1 MKNILYGR
9 SVVDFKTL
17 LKIKKTTM
25 LALLLLIGAV
35 FANPSYS
42 QSKKVTISSNRMTMN
57 QVIQEIEK
65 QTDYLFVFN
74 AKEVNLDKVVQVNAN
89 NRTVAEVLKTIFKG
103 TTISYEMNGK
113 NIMLVEGKSR
123 TNTQSSSQG
132 TRDKVTGVV
141 KDENGDPIIGANVS
155 VKGES
160 MGAISDVNGNF
171 TLNAPSNATLS
182 VSFIGYTPM
191 EVKLAGRKNISVVL
205 KESSKMLSEVVVVGY
220 GVQKKANL
228 SGSVAQLDSKK
239 LENRPIANVTNGIQ
253 GLMPGITVTETNGAP
268 GQDGGTIRVRGVGT
282 LNTASPY
289 ILVDGFETS
298 TLNSLDPDDI
308 ESISVLKD
316 ASSAAIYGSKASNG
330 VILITTKRGHSG
342 APKISYSG
350 YVGFQ
355 NASNLVERMS
365 SAEYATYYN
374 QARIANGKTA
384 KYTDDEIKK
393 FADGSDPYNYPNTDW
408 NGLAFKTG
416 VMTRH
421 NVNVTG
427 GSEQMKYMASV
438 GYLHQ
443 TGILP
448 NAQREQFNARTNFDV
463 NLTKRL
469 TAHLNLAFIRN
480 NYKDPSSAYAGGS
493 SDQIIRQLNLI
504 APWIVNK
511 YQDGTYGTI
520 SDGNPMAWL
529 DSGMTVDRNNSNF
542 TGMLGLDYQI
552 MDGLK
557 LTLQG
562 SYVDNYQ
569 HYKYFQKFIQYNAN
583 KKSDPS
589 SLDDRHYK
597 WDRTN
602 YDAILNYDK
611 QFGVHGLK
619 VMAGWHTE
627 KYNYAYNRSYRKNFP
642 NNDLTD
648 MDAGD
653 ASTQTNNGN
662 TRELAMIS
670 YFGRLNYDF
679 AGRYLFE
686 ANFRADASSRFAQGH
701 RWGYFPSFS
710 AAWRVSEEKFME
722 GTKNVL
728 DNLKIRASWGQLGNQ
743 DALDDYY
750 PWMNT
755 YNLGAKYPFEG
766 SLATGYYQSNYHLS
780 TISWEKATTW
790 GIGVDF
796 SLFRKLTGSID
807 YYNRKTTGIIM
818 NVDAPAEFA
827 LGSYK
832 DNIGSMRNQGI
843 EVSLAYSTKLTQDL
857 GIDLSANFAY
867 NKNEILDL
875 GGGPDKYIGNGSYN
889 RHKVGEQFNSFYI
902 YRANGFFQSDAEAD
916 AYTAKY
922 GNPFGKK
929 FKAGD
934 LIYDDADGSGKLDSN
949 DRIYYKNTAQPAI
962 TYNFNIG
969 VTYKNF
975 DLSTI
980 WQGVDKV
987 AHIYDTEAYGEFVG
1001 DSSHPASIW
1010 KDAWSSTNT
1019 NAKMPRIAEA
1029 RTSPSNQR
1037 NVMSTFWLS
1046 NTGYLRLKTLQVG
1059 FTFPKSILNVLGVS
1073 TLRIYYS
1080 AENLFTIDHM
1090 KIKIDPEATS
1100 DRVSSY
1106 PLLRTHSFGVN
1117 LTF

>member
-1 MKNILYGR
+1 MKNILYR
-9 SVVDFKTL
+9 RLVVGLETL
-17 LKIKKTTM
+17 LKSKKTTM
-25 LALLLLIGAV
+25 LALLLLLGAV
-35 FANPSYS
+35 CAIPSYS
-42 QSKKVTISSNRMTMN
+42 QSKKVTISSNKMSMS

-74 AKEVNLDKVVQVNAN
+74 AEEVNLNKTVQVNAK
-89 NRTVAEVLKTIFKG
+89 NRPVADVLKSIFKG
-103 TTISYEMNGK
+103 TKISYEMNGK
-113 NIMLVEGKSR
+113 NIMLVEGKTR
-123 TNTQSSSQG
+123 QSAQSAGQE
-132 TRDKVTGVV
+132 RRNRVTGLV
-141 KDENGDPIIGANVS
+141 KDENGEPIIGANVS

-160 MGAISDVNGNF
+160 MGAISDINGNF
-171 TLNAPSNATLS
+171 ALNAPDNATLS
-182 VSFIGYTPM
+182 VSFIGYTPI

-205 KESSKMLSEVVVVGY
+205 KESSKLLNEVVVVGY
-220 GVQKKANL
+220 GIQKKANL
-228 SGSVAQLDSKK
+228 SGSVTQLDSKK
-239 LENRPIANVTNGIQ
+239 LENRPIANVSNGIQ
-253 GLMPGITVTETNGAP
+253 GLMPGITVTGTNGAP
-268 GQDGGTIRVRGVGT
+268 GMDGGSIRVRGVGT

-298 TLNSLDPDDI
+298 TLNSIDPDDI

-342 APKISYSG
+342 APKISYTG

-355 NASNLVERMS
+355 NASQMVDRMS
-365 SAEYATYYN
+365 SADYATYYN
-374 QARIANGKTA
+374 QALVANGKKA
-384 KYTDDEIKK
+384 KYTEDEIKK

-408 NGLAFKTG
+408 TGLAFKTG

-427 GSEQMKYMASV
+427 GSDQMKYMASV

-443 TGILP
+443 TGVLP

-529 DSGMTVDRNNSNF
+529 DSEMTVNRNNSNF

-602 YDAILNYDK
+602 YDALLNYDK
-611 QFGVHGLK
+611 QFGQHGLK

-627 KYNYAYNRSYRKNFP
+627 KYNYSYNKSYRKNFP

-648 MDAGD
+648 INAGD
-653 ASTQTNNGN
+653 ASTQTNEGN

-679 AGRYLFE
+679 VGKYLFE
-686 ANFRADASSRFAQGH
+686 ANFRADASSRFAQGN

-710 AAWRVSEEKFME
+710 AAWRLSEEKFME
-722 GTKNVL
+722 GIKGTL

-755 YNLGAKYPFEG
+755 YNLGASYPFDG
-766 SLATGYYQSNYHLS
+766 ALNTGYYQSNYHLS

-790 GIGVDF
+790 GIGIDF
-796 SLFRKLTGSID
+796 GLFSKLTGSID

-843 EVSLAYSTKLTQDL
+843 EVSLAYSTKLSKDW
-857 GIDLSANFAY
+857 GIDVSANFAY
-867 NKNEILDL
+867 NANKILDL
-875 GGGPDKYIGNGSYN
+875 GGGPDKYISNGNK
-889 RHKVGEQFNSFYI
+889 RHKVGEQFNSFYL
-902 YRANGFFQSDAEAD
+902 YRANGFFQSDEEAA

-949 DRIYYKNTAQPAI
+949 DKVYYKNTDMPAI

-1001 DSSHPASIW
+1001 DSSHPATIW
-1010 KDAWSSTNT
+1010 KDAWTSTNT

-1059 FTFPKSILNVLGVS
+1059 YTFPKSILNVLGVS
-1073 TLRIYYS
+1073 NLRLYYS
-1080 AENLFTIDHM
+1080 AENLLTIDHM
-1090 KIKIDPEATS
+1090 KINIDPEATS
-1100 DRVSSY
+1100 DRISSY